1 MASINPST
9 YNLPSPSLEGTP
21 GGIKGFISYY
31 LQVKMYGYEVRG
43 IGTWKG
49 SFQGGLLLFCHLY
62 TVLEGTGFEEQEVKC
77 LNSLPFWG
85 LRVRNIFIKNVNCI
99 FKFGAI

>member
-49 SFQGGLLLFCHLY
+49 SF
-62 TVLEGTGFEEQEVKC
+62 
-77 LNSLPFWG
+77 
-85 LRVRNIFIKNVNCI
+85 
-99 FKFGAI
+99 